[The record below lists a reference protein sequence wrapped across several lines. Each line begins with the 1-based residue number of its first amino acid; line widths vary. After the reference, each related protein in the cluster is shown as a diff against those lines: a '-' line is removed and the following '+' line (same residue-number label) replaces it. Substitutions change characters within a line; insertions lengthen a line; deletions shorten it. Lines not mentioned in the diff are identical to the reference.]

1 MTCKI
6 NLSEEIKVSKKVTL
20 DQDECIGCGS
30 CEEIC
35 PEVFKLNEDTE
46 KAAVIKPEGGPED
59 QIQEAIDTCPV
70 TCINWED

>member
-1 MTCKI
+1 M
-6 NLSEEIKVSKKVTL
+6 SKKVYL

-35 PEVFKLNEDTE
+35 PDVFKLNEGTE
-46 KAAVIKPEGGPED
+46 KAELIKPEGGPED

-70 TCINWED
+70 SCIHWEE

>member
-1 MTCKI
+1 MKVG
-6 NLSEEIKVSKKVTL
+6 SSKEIEMNKRVYV

-35 PEVFKLNEDTE
+35 PDVFKLNQDTE
-46 KAAVIKPEGGPED
+46 KAEVIKPQGGPED

-70 TCINWED
+70 SCIRWEE